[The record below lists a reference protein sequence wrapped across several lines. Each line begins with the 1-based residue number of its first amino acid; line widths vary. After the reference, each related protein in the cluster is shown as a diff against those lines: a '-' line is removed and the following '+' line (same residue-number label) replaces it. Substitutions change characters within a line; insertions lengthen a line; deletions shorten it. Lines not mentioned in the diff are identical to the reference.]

1 MSGGTWNYAND
12 TLVGD
17 IFGWGLDVDYGL
29 HREEHKVSAM
39 RARKADPLE
48 DKELSELVFDMFCL
62 LHSYDWYNSADIGE
76 DTYRTDVKAF
86 KDKWLKR
93 PGQQRIKDEIE
104 KTLSEANNSLYRDF
118 LQKLED
124 E

>member
-1 MSGGTWNYAND
+1 MSGGVWNYAND
-12 TLVGD
+12 TLAGD

-29 HREEHKVSAM
+29 NREEHKIFAM
-39 RARKADPLE
+39 QARKADPLE
-48 DKELSELVFDMFCL
+48 DKELSELVFDVFCL
-62 LHSYDWYNSADIGE
+62 LHSYDWYTSADTGE
-76 DTYRTDVKAF
+76 ATYRADVKAF

-93 PGQQRIKDEIE
+93 SGQQRIKDEIE
-104 KTLSEANNSLYRDF
+104 KTLSEANNSLYRDL

>member
-12 TLVGD
+12 TLAGD
-17 IFGWGLDVDYGL
+17 IFGWGIAIDYGL
-29 HREEHKVSAM
+29 NREEHKISAM
-39 RARKADPLE
+39 RARIADPLE
-48 DKELSELVFDMFCL
+48 DKELSELVFDVFCL
-62 LHSYDWYNSADIGE
+62 LHSYDWYSSADTGE
-76 DTYRTDVKAF
+76 DTYRADVKAF

-93 PGQQRIKDEIE
+93 SGRQRIKDEIE
-104 KTLSEANNSLYRDF
+104 KTLSDAKNTLYRDL

>member
-12 TLVGD
+12 TLAGD
-17 IFGWGLDVDYGL
+17 IFGWGLNVDYGL
-29 HREEHKVSAM
+29 NREEHKISAM
-39 RARKADPLE
+39 QARKADPLE
-48 DKELSELVFDMFCL
+48 DKELSELVFDVFCL
-62 LHSYDWYNSADIGE
+62 LHSYDWYNSADTGE
-76 DTYRTDVKAF
+76 DTYRADVKTF

-93 PGQQRIKDEIE
+93 SGQQRIKDEIE
-104 KTLSEANNSLYRDF
+104 KTLSEVSTNLYRDL